1 MDFSS
6 LLTDSSWLSWP
17 EGWGCFL
24 GEPPAFSQPLV
35 LNPSPSLPCTP
46 SFQHAPGCSTWNVA
60 AVPLGKAGIWKCQ
73 CYLQGNNVWSL

>member
-6 LLTDSSWLSWP
+6 LLTDSCRLGRP

-24 GEPPAFSQPLV
+24 SEPPSFSQPLV
-35 LNPSPSLPCTP
+35 LNPSLFPSLH
-46 SFQHAPGCSTWNVA
+46 SFLPARSRCSTWNVA

-73 CYLQGNNVWSL
+73 CYLQGNNVWSR